1 MADKEELFSEADFKG
16 GKKSFRQT
24 IGSLN
29 KNYWIASIMELFERW
44 AWYGIY
50 GLFGLY
56 LVGSTDAG
64 GLGFDHIQK
73 GNITGGVVA
82 ILYLLPL
89 FFGVIADRIGYKIS
103 LTIAYILLI
112 VGYYMM
118 GEVRTYSSMYL
129 VFLLVAVGAA
139 FFKPVASAIVARNT
153 DETTGTIGFGI
164 FYMMVNIGGFI
175 GPSMSSYL
183 RTEFGWKLMFIQG
196 AVVITINLIILLLFY
211 KEPKVEKPK
220 DSIGKAI
227 IDSLL
232 GIFHALKDV
241 RLGIL
246 LLLMVGFWTMFNQLF
261 NTLPNFIEDWVNSS
275 VVSNWINANMP
286 SGIAKLLTD
295 GAQVKPEWFTNI
307 DALMIIF
314 CQIFVSYFV
323 TKMRH
328 ISAVIRGAII
338 ATIGIAMSF
347 YFGTVW
353 FAIIGTMIFS
363 IGEMMSSPTVSS
375 FIALITPK
383 GKEGLYQGTYF
394 LPVAASYFVTQFI
407 SGNLYQAWS
416 DKLSLLKKEMTTRN
430 IAMPEIVS
438 KEQFVEEGSKAFGMK
453 LADFENQFN
462 LKAEEINWDQVKTSV
477 SEFAAQKNVDVS
489 GIHFPFSKNEYFQLA
504 EQKLGMDHW
513 QMTEMLW
520 NTYEPNKIWLVIVG
534 IGLFSVVSLTIYDRM
549 IIKPIERKNKANS
562 AEN

>member
-1 MADKEELFSEADFKG
+1 MENKKNLKE
-16 GKKSFRQT
+16 T
-24 IGSLN
+24 ILSLN
-29 KNYWIASIMELFERW
+29 KNFWIASVMELFERW

-50 GLFGLY
+50 GLLGLY
-56 LVGSTDAG
+56 LVGSTDLG

-73 GNITGGVVA
+73 GNIMGNVVA
-82 ILYLLPL
+82 ILYLLPI

-103 LTIAYILLI
+103 LAIAYVLLI
-112 VGYYMM
+112 AGYYLL
-118 GEVRTYSSMYL
+118 GEVRTYSSVYI

-153 DETTGTIGFGI
+153 DQTTGTLGFGI

-175 GPSMSSYL
+175 GPAMSSYL
-183 RTEFGWKLMFIQG
+183 RTEYGWKVMFIQA
-196 AVVITINLIILLLFY
+196 AVVITINLVVLLLFY

-220 DSIGKAI
+220 DSIREAI
-227 IDSLL
+227 VSSLK
-232 GIFHALKDV
+232 GIFEALKDV

-275 VVSNWINANMP
+275 VLSDWINQNLPNWLATT
-286 SGIAKLLTD
+286 LTD

-314 CQIFVSYFV
+314 CQILVSFFV

-328 ISAVIRGAII
+328 ISAVIRGAVI
-338 ATIGIAMSF
+338 ATIGIALSF

-363 IGEMMSSPTVSS
+363 VGEMMSSPTVSS

-394 LPVAASYFVTQFI
+394 LPVAASYWVTSFI
-407 SGNLYQAWS
+407 SGDLYQAWS
-416 DKLSLLKKEMTTRN
+416 DKLSLLKKEMATRN
-430 IAMPEIVS
+430 IPMPEIVS
-438 KEQFVEEGSKAFGMK
+438 KEEFVEQGSKAFGMK
-453 LADFENQFN
+453 LSEFENKFN
-462 LKAEEINWDQVKTSV
+462 LKVEEIKWDEVKVSV
-477 SEFAAQKNVDVS
+477 ADYATKNNID
-489 GIHFPFSKNEYFQLA
+489 ITKINFPFSKNEYFTLA

-513 QMTEMLW
+513 QMVEYLW
-520 NTYEPNKIWLVIVG
+520 NTYQPNRIWWVIVA
-534 IGLFSVVSLTIYDRM
+534 IGLFSVISLMIYDRM
-549 IIKPIERKNKANS
+549 IIRPIEKRKL
-562 AEN
+562 AESNRETEV